1 MDELIQLNSLSQQMD
16 LEADGDV
23 RMDGTPVEVTSG
35 IQRKP
40 TAVHVTSACMAGGK
54 KIKLLKTMLSS
65 YCERDC
71 RYCGFRSERDCQRS
85 AYRPDDF
92 ARLVSDL
99 HRRQIIE
106 GAFLSSGITGGGA
119 STQDRLID
127 TAVILRSKF
136 GYRGYL
142 HLKIMPGA
150 EKEQVEKAMQLAD
163 RVSVNLEAPNP
174 GKLETLA
181 PGKVFIDE
189 LLEPLR
195 WVHQIR
201 STKAAQLGWMGRW
214 PSSTT
219 QFVAGGADECDSE
232 LLRTTVYLYRA
243 IRLKR
248 VYYMAFKPV
257 PSTPLSDH
265 PITPELRQLRLYQ
278 ASFLLRDYG
287 YDMEEMPFTQ
297 DGNLPLEKDPKSLWA
312 SRELSDR
319 PVELNRADREMLL
332 RIPGIGIRGAD
343 AILRLRRHR
352 SIKDLSQLRN
362 TGIRIERAAGY
373 VLLDGRKPP
382 QQLSFL

>member
-1 MDELIQLNSLSQQMD
+1 
-16 LEADGDV
+16 
-23 RMDGTPVEVTSG
+23 
-35 IQRKP
+35 
-40 TAVHVTSACMAGGK
+40 MAGGK

-71 RYCGFRSERDCQRS
+71 RYCGFRAGRDCQRS
-85 AYRPDDF
+85 AFRPDEF

-106 GAFLSSGITGGGA
+106 GAFLSSGITGGG
-119 STQDRLID
+119 STTQDRLID
-127 TAVILRSKF
+127 TAEILRSKY

-150 EKEQVEKAMQLAD
+150 EKAQVERAMQLAD

-174 GKLETLA
+174 GKLEKLA
-181 PGKVFIDE
+181 PGKAFSHE

-195 WVHQIR
+195 WVHEIR
-201 STKAAQLGWMGRW
+201 STKAPQSGWMGRW

-219 QFVAGGADECDSE
+219 QFVAGGADESDSE
-232 LLRTTVYLYRA
+232 LLLTTMYLYRA
-243 IRLKR
+243 IHLKR
-248 VYYMAFKPV
+248 VYYMAFTPV

-265 PITPELRQLRLYQ
+265 PSTSGIRQLRLYQ

-287 YDMEEMPFTQ
+287 YDMEEMPFLL
-297 DGNLPLEKDPKSLWA
+297 DGNLPLEKDPKTLWA
-312 SRELSDR
+312 SRELSEK
-319 PVELNRADREMLL
+319 PVELNRADRELLL
-332 RIPGIGIRGAD
+332 RVPGIGIKGAE
-343 AILRLRRHR
+343 AILRLRRQC

-362 TGIRIERAAGY
+362 SGIRIDRAAGY

-382 QQLSFL
+382 RQLSFL